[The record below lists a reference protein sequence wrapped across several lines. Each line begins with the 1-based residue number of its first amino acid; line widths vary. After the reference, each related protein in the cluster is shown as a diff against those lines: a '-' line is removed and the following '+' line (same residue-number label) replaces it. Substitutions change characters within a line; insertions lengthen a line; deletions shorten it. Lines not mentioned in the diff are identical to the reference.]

1 VDYEHSA
8 GGSHIYVGVEN
19 DERPAPTLRT
29 LYEWPNRSDRTGEAV
44 ELANYQGVSVAGVE
58 GCESCG
64 ESWAG
69 VRFYATRHTLVGE
82 SGDKQPTSAPD
93 GVSDGDSLSV
103 KPCTAVSLLVGTDSK
118 VGNGS
123 GDGVGVL
130 GHGITIHGTV
140 LLCMQAS

>member
-8 GGSHIYVGVEN
+8 GGSHIYIGVEN
-19 DERPAPTLRT
+19 DKRPAPTLGT

-69 VRFYATRHTLVGE
+69 VGFYATRHPLVGE
-82 SGDKQPTSAPD
+82 RGDKRPASAPN
-93 GVSDGDSLSV
+93 GVSDGDGLSV
-103 KPCTAVSLLVGTDSK
+103 KPCTALSLLVGAHSK
-118 VGNGS
+118 VCDSSGNGL
-123 GDGVGVL
+123 GVL
-130 GHGITIHGTV
+130 AHGITIHETV
-140 LLCMQAS
+140 VLCIQAS